1 MMTGLKS
8 KATRY
13 LPLVVILVLGLAI
26 RLQFLNMPIYGD
38 EYTVVAA
45 AASSAA
51 GRLPWLNFGYPNTE
65 GLGALSHPPFTIVA
79 YGFVFKLFG
88 VSVVAARAFLI
99 ALSVVKMLLVYL
111 ITASAFNRAAGL
123 VSAGIYAFAWDAA
136 TVDVAILNDPLSY
149 FLILVFVF
157 LLQRSIKDNKKAL
170 GASFFLGLS
179 LFTYIIPT
187 LFAWVAFSLSNI
199 LIERKKNIR
208 LLFTVLFG
216 GVFFY
221 VFFYAAY
228 ILILKGTPQ
237 MFLWPLE
244 YLFITKSG
252 AYLPSPGILELAKG
266 MGKSAVTVL
275 LHPSGMLPLLVLS
288 ILNLPNLLKANK
300 AEKSFI
306 VGSLFLS
313 VLMLVVTSRF
323 YVAKYTDAAYPFF
336 SIVFGTT
343 IVSLVHRLNNFLYRY
358 ALAAAAILAFLVSVL
373 LKYSPSLTSYFW
385 QPLASSKFMLF
396 WYAPLFAVAFLV
408 LALHVAA
415 RIRRGGNAMQ
425 KIAMLCLA
433 AFVAYNLAAY
443 GAFYMNLPVMAM
455 GGGYAKHDLGIME
468 TADFVK
474 SNLGQNETVISPWE
488 IAYYADLQNR
498 FMFSSGGA
506 LSYGKNFYADRTYR
520 IYLPPFS
527 NELLDEKKVVHLPPF
542 STKLLDE
549 NNVGMVIEQENKIKA
564 VPEDI
569 ISEIRARYPI
579 TTRIGDYYVFSSST
593 R

>member
-1 MMTGLKS
+1 MTYLNPKVIQ
-8 KATRY
+8 Y
-13 LPLVVILVLGLAI
+13 LPLVIILVLGLAI
-26 RLQFLNMPIYGD
+26 RLQFLNMPLYGD
-38 EYTVVAA
+38 EYTEVAI

-51 GRLPWLNFGYPNTE
+51 GRLPWLNFGYPNNE
-65 GLGALSHPPFTIVA
+65 RASGLSHPPFAYVA

-111 ITASAFNRAAGL
+111 ITASAFNKTAGL
-123 VSAGIYAFAWDAA
+123 VSAGIYAVAWDAA
-136 TVDVAILNDPLSY
+136 TVDIGIVNDPISY

-157 LLQRSIKDNKKAL
+157 LLQRSIKDNKKTL
-170 GASFFLGLS
+170 SASFFLGLA
-179 LFTYIIPT
+179 LFTYIIPA
-187 LFAWVAFSLSNI
+187 LFAWVAFSLSNV
-199 LIERKKNIR
+199 LIERKKNVR
-208 LLFTVLFG
+208 LLLAVLGG

-221 VFFYAAY
+221 VAFYAAY
-228 ILILKGTPQ
+228 LLILKGTPQ

-244 YLFITKSG
+244 YLFVTKSG
-252 AYLPSPGILELAKG
+252 AYLPSPGILELVKSMAKN
-266 MGKSAVTVL
+266 AATVL
-275 LHPSGMLPLLVLS
+275 LHPAGMLPILVLS

-300 AEKSFI
+300 AEKSFA

-313 VLMLVVTSRF
+313 GLLLVVTSRF

-343 IVSLVHRLNNFLYRY
+343 IVSLVHRINRFPYRY
-358 ALAAAAILAFLVSVL
+358 AIGAAAILGFLVSVL
-373 LKYSPSLTSYFW
+373 QKYFPSLTSYFW

-396 WYAPLFAVAFLV
+396 WYAPLLTVSFLV
-408 LALHVAA
+408 LALHVAT
-415 RIRRGGNAMQ
+415 RMRRGGNAMEN
-425 KIAMLCLA
+425 IALLCLA

-443 GAFYMNLPVMAM
+443 AAFYMNLPVMTM
-455 GGGYAKHDLGIME
+455 GAGYTKHNMGILE

-498 FMFSSGGA
+498 FLFSGRA
-506 LSYGKNFYADRTYR
+506 LSYGENPYIDRATRVY
-520 IYLPPFS
+520 
-527 NELLDEKKVVHLPPF
+527 LPPF

-564 VPEDI
+564 IPEEI
-569 ISEIRARYPI
+569 ISEIRRRYPT
-579 TTRIGDYYVFSSST
+579 TTRIGDYYVFSS
-593 R
+593 